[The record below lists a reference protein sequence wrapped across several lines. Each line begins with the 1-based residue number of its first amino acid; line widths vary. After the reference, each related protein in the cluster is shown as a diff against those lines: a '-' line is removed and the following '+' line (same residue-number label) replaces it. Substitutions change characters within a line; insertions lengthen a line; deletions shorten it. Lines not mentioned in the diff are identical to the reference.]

1 MAKSGAVWGIDI
13 GQCALKALKCRLG
26 DDGKIVA
33 EAFDFIEYPKILSQ
47 PEANP
52 AELIAEA
59 LKQFL
64 SRNSVRGDQVA
75 ISVSGQ
81 SGLSRFIKL
90 PPVESKKIPDIVK
103 YEARQQIPFALEDVV
118 WDYERMAGG
127 SEEEGFA
134 LETEVGLFAMK
145 RDQAYRAMR
154 PFTEAGIEIDV
165 VQLTPV
171 ALYNFVAFD
180 QLHDLPAADQYDPEN
195 PPESLIVLSLGTDM
209 SDLVVTN
216 GYRVWQRTINLG
228 GSHFTKA
235 LTKQMKLTFA
245 KAEHLKRNAMKAEDP
260 KAVFQAMRPVFN
272 DLLGEVQRSLSF
284 FQNLDRSAK
293 LGRVVALGNAMKLRG
308 LHKYLEQNLGL
319 KVTEFREYAQLTGPG
334 VTAQPAFNENML
346 SYAVC
351 YGLAVQALGKGK
363 LSTNLLPREI
373 VKDRMIRAKKPWA
386 VAAVAVLLL
395 GCTLGF
401 AGTWREW
408 DANNTQT
415 QEYKSAFG
423 ASDAAKDLAS
433 RSQSS
438 FESAKTQFEEVRKH
452 GERLASIGDRRILVA
467 ELMKAIDESLPR
479 DPDGQRPEKIA
490 DRNELRVDS
499 IEWEYFPD
507 LSVWY
512 TDIQELWQKENPTA
526 APAAVDPNAPA
537 DATAAVANPNA
548 QPPMAAA
555 PVPGPTLGP
564 GPSPAPVPP
573 MAGVPSVTGATA
585 PTDATA
591 SSSPLSGP
599 GWVIQI
605 SGHHFHNGGGREEG
619 GKFVRDT
626 LIASLKEGKFELPDG
641 IFTAKELGIG
651 YPVLVNSDQSI
662 KKWQLVNE
670 NVAEVLLNTAE
681 IGGVGS
687 KLGAGLGGAG
697 KAAPNAAAP
706 GAPEEPGKQRV
717 FDELRYDFVVHFCWK
732 PTTLR
737 ERLLNRQKLEDAAK
751 AQQPE
756 LAAQNG
762 AAPQ

>member
-13 GQCALKALKCRLG
+13 GQCALKALKCRMG

-52 AELIAEA
+52 AELIADA

-64 SRNSVRGDQVA
+64 SRNSVRGDRVA

-154 PFTEAGIEIDV
+154 PFTEAGIEIDI

-171 ALYNFVAFD
+171 SLYNFVTFD
-180 QLHDLPAADQYDPEN
+180 QLPDLPPADQYDSEN
-195 PPESLIVLSLGTDM
+195 PPESTIVLSLGTDM

-260 KAVFQAMRPVFN
+260 KAVFQAMRPVFG

-319 KVTEFREYAQLTGPG
+319 KVTEFPEYAQLTGPAVVG
-334 VTAQPAFNENML
+334 QPAFKENML
-346 SYAVC
+346 SFAVC
-351 YGLAVQALGKGK
+351 YGLAVQALNKGK

-373 VKDRMIRAKKPWA
+373 MKDRMIRAKKPWA
-386 VAAVAVLLL
+386 VAAVATLLL
-395 GCTLGF
+395 GCAIGF
-401 AGTWREW
+401 AGTWKAW
-408 DANNTQT
+408 DAANTGT
-415 QEYKSAFG
+415 DEFKSAFS
-423 ASDAAKDLAS
+423 ASERAS
-433 RSQSS
+433 GTASKN
-438 FESAKTQFEEVRKH
+438 KTDFDEEQKKFEEVAKR
-452 GERLASIGDRRILVA
+452 GVRLANIGQRRVLAA
-467 ELMKAIDESLPR
+467 ELMKAINDCLPR
-479 DPDGQRPEKIA
+479 DPDGKQPEVIG
-490 DRNELRVDS
+490 DRNQLQIES
-499 IEWEYFPD
+499 MEWEYFPD

-512 TDIQELWQKENPTA
+512 TDIQELWQKEN
-526 APAAVDPNAPA
+526 APAGGPVDANGQPVDPAAQAANNAATPTPPGTSAPSPPATPTPPAGPPLADPNAAPVA
-537 DATAAVANPNA
+537 DPNA
-548 QPPMAAA
+548 
-555 PVPGPTLGP
+555 
-564 GPSPAPVPP
+564 
-573 MAGVPSVTGATA
+573 AGGTA
-585 PTDATA
+585 PI
-591 SSSPLSGP
+591 SGP

-605 SGHHFHNGGGREEG
+605 KGHHFHNNNPTNSQA
-619 GKFVRDT
+619 KFVQST
-626 LIASLKEGKFELPDG
+626 LIKNLKEKEIQLPDG
-641 IFTAKELGIG
+641 AFSTKELGID
-651 YPVLVNSDQSI
+651 YPFLFNTIHKTVEVP
-662 KKWQLVNE
+662 LVNE
-670 NVAEVLLNTAE
+670 NVEEVLPTGPE
-681 IGGVGS
+681 TPGF
-687 KLGAGLGGAG
+687 G
-697 KAAPNAAAP
+697 KTGPPPAKAP
-706 GAPEEPGKQRV
+706 GAADPKAEPQKPVQRIFKV
-717 FDELRYDFVVHFCWK
+717 DQYNFTVQFCWK
-732 PTTLR
+732 PTTLN
-737 ERLLNRQKLEDAAK
+737 ERLLNRKKKELEKEAAK
-751 AQQPE
+751 AAQQGQVDGPTT
-756 LAAQNG
+756 
-762 AAPQ
+762 P